1 MYSYDVHVAHM
12 CGSIPVD
19 TLNSKTK
26 QDSEKSQYF
35 MLIWIDCDL
44 ICATTSLPAVLIAG
58 LVCLIVGVT
67 GCGHCFQ
74 NDGCLVEAG
83 CLESFLQCLSLGES
97 LGETS
102 IAQGAPGPH
111 SKNTLTKAGSRQC
124 CNRGA

>member
-1 MYSYDVHVAHM
+1 
-12 CGSIPVD
+12 
-19 TLNSKTK
+19 
-26 QDSEKSQYF
+26 

-44 ICATTSLPAVLIAG
+44 ICATTSLPAVLIQAG

-83 CLESFLQCLSLGES
+83 CLESFLQSLSLGES

-102 IAQGAPGPH
+102 IAQGPTL
-111 SKNTLTKAGSRQC
+111 NTLTKAGSRQC